1 MNIIPAIDIL
11 DGRCVR
17 LYQGDYERTQIFN
30 DNPVDVAKR
39 WVDEGATKLHLV
51 DLDGAKAGQPVN
63 QKTIEA
69 IIKAVDVPIQ
79 VGGGLR
85 NYSAVASVLALGVKQ
100 AILGT
105 VAVERPQLVSHLC
118 QEFPG
123 QIIVGIDARDGKV
136 ATKGWLETSEIL
148 ATDLARQMAKLKV
161 AAIVY
166 TDIHRDGTLKGPN
179 LEALRELAT
188 AINIPTIASGGIS
201 SITDLLSL
209 LALEPMGVEG
219 VIVGRALYTGNINL
233 TEANQAVGQGRWQ
246 DIPPNLG
253 YSAFA

>member
-17 LYQGDYERTQIFN
+17 LYQGDYEQTEVFN

-39 WVDEGATKLHLV
+39 WVDEGATRLHLV
-51 DLDGAKAGQPVN
+51 DLDGAKAGQPIN
-63 QKTIEA
+63 QKTIAE
-69 IIKAVDVPIQ
+69 IVKAVDIPVQI
-79 VGGGLR
+79 GGGLR

-105 VAVERPQLVSHLC
+105 VAIEQPELISQLC

-123 QIIVGIDARDGKV
+123 QIIVGIDARNGKV
-136 ATKGWLETSEIL
+136 ATKGWLETSEVL
-148 ATDLARQMAKLKV
+148 ATDLASQMAELKV
-161 AAIVY
+161 AAVIY
-166 TDIHRDGTLKGPN
+166 TDIHRDGTLQGPN

-188 AINIPTIASGGIS
+188 GVNIPVIASGGIS

-209 LALEPMGVEG
+209 LALEPIGVEG
-219 VIVGRALYTGNINL
+219 VIVGRALYTGDISL
-233 TEANQAVGQGRWQ
+233 KEANQAVGQGRWQ
-246 DIPPNLG
+246 DVPPNFG
-253 YSAFA
+253 SSTFA

>member
-11 DGRCVR
+11 GGRCVR
-17 LYQGDYERTQIFN
+17 LYQGDYERSQIFN
-30 DNPVDVAKR
+30 DHPVDVAKR

-51 DLDGAKAGQPVN
+51 DLDGAKAGLPVN

-69 IIKAVDVPIQ
+69 IVKAVDVPIQ

-85 NYSAVASVLALGVKQ
+85 NYSAVASILALGVQ
-100 AILGT
+100 HAILGT
-105 VAVERPQLVSHLC
+105 IAIERPQLVSNLC

-136 ATKGWLETSEIL
+136 ATKGWLETSDVL
-148 ATDLARQMAKLKV
+148 ATDLAKSMAKLKV

-179 LEALRELAT
+179 LDALRELAT
-188 AINIPTIASGGIS
+188 AIDIPVIASGGIS
-201 SITDLLSL
+201 SISDLLSL
-209 LALEPMGVEG
+209 LALEPTGVEG
-219 VIVGRALYTGNINL
+219 AIIGRALYTGDISL

-246 DIPPNLG
+246 DVPPDLG